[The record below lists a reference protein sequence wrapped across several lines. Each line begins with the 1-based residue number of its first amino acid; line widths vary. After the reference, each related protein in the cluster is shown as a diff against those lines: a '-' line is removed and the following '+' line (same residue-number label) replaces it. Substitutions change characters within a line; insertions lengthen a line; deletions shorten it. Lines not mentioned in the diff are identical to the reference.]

1 MDDTAHA
8 NSTASHPSSDIKP
21 TSLNDFLNNVRAS
34 AERRFTFNQVFT
46 TIATLLI
53 ISGIII
59 FFLSLHDDRLDFNEF
74 WQAGDADSKGTG
86 SDIPSL
92 LASLDGTQASLIAL
106 IIFHDVSQTIDARH
120 HFNDQRRT
128 TSIKLGIIGLALASQ
143 ALLTLELPQLIHIM
157 HPMPG
162 WILAFI
168 FLLVNVIAMLSVSD
182 FAGGV
187 VNAHKTAKEKIT
199 QYETWKTPEQQKK
212 YQMWK
217 NKHHRKKPEQA
228 ALHKAMI
235 LPFVVNIIY
244 LILTFLPYEYT
255 FVAACLRQR
264 GFIITLVASLTLIAI
279 LGIIAWLFSRFVTP
293 LFLSE
298 YLSAS
303 ASCASKKAKTP
314 DKVFSILWV
323 ILLAADVL
331 ALQLLINLSF
341 GFPNPGTPTCR
352 VVTQVIAGM
361 VAFTCV
367 LLLSFAQPRQ
377 WTLPYLMMMCDN
389 EIKNQ
394 DNVLDRAASIFE
406 DLSKQHETNAAAEAP
421 QTPAAGYRSQTAE
434 NTGNGYDTITGEGT
448 PRSRSDA
455 WRIGFGLQAAAGLE
469 PSDYAIAQAQDQIAG
484 DVSYAEVEQN
494 LRDYHAAHKDKERH
508 FEADIVATR
517 ISSLLQDPS
526 FVFSPAMLD
535 YIHERLFQG
544 VLPGRQAGVRR
555 SSDFSEREPLPGGGR
570 VAFVPHRLVDRTLRR
585 AFDQERRRRGSYAG
599 MPRRD
604 IADSVTGFISGLWQ
618 VRPFSKG
625 NTRAVMVLA
634 IMYLRLLGFT
644 VNPEPFSSHGAHLHD
659 ALVLDNV
666 LDPDVRDPA
675 PLRRFMDAV
684 LFDPGIDLPPAGTRD
699 DDTGH
704 AL

>member
-1 MDDTAHA
+1 MGDTAHA
-8 NSTASHPSSDIKP
+8 NSTESHPSSDIKP
-21 TSLNDFLNNVRAS
+21 TSLNNFLNGVRAF
-34 AERRFTFNQVFT
+34 AERSFTFNQVFT

-53 ISGIII
+53 ISGIIV
-59 FFLSLHDDRLDFNEF
+59 FFLSLHDNRLDFNEF
-74 WQAGDADSKGTG
+74 WEAGDADSNGTG
-86 SDIPSL
+86 ADIPSL

-143 ALLTLELPQLIHIM
+143 ALLTLEMPQLIHIM
-157 HPMPG
+157 RPMPG

-182 FAGGV
+182 FANEV
-187 VNAHKTAKEKIT
+187 DNAYYTAEKRQNRYRDWKDKQKENVSSSH
-199 QYETWKTPEQQKK
+199 PF
-212 YQMWK
+212 
-217 NKHHRKKPEQA
+217 RQA
-228 ALHKAMI
+228 MR
-235 LPFVVNIIY
+235 LPFILNFIY
-244 LILTFLPYEYT
+244 FVFTFWPIMGIFVLICWQKRNWVALVSLITLLCIVALLVSSLTTMLLLRGYLD
-255 FVAACLRQR
+255 AASYKDNCSKIMA
-264 GFIITLVASLTLIAI
+264 IITATEVLV
-279 LGIIAWLFSRFVTP
+279 
-293 LFLSE
+293 
-298 YLSAS
+298 
-303 ASCASKKAKTP
+303 
-314 DKVFSILWV
+314 
-323 ILLAADVL
+323 
-331 ALQLLINLSF
+331 LQLLLNASI
-341 GFPNPGTPTCR
+341 GFSSLGTPTCR

-377 WTLPYLMMMCDN
+377 WTLPYLIMVCDN

-394 DNVLDRAASIFE
+394 DHVLDCAASIFE
-406 DLSKQHETNAAAEAP
+406 DLRKQHETNAAAEAP
-421 QTPAAGYRSQTAE
+421 QTPAAGYRGQTAE
-434 NTGNGYDTITGEGT
+434 GIGNGYDTITGAGT

-469 PSDYAIAQAQDQIAG
+469 PSDYAVAQAQDQIAG

-494 LRDYHAAHKDKERH
+494 LRDYHTAHRDGERH

-526 FVFSPAMLD
+526 FVFSPTMLD

-544 VLPGRQAGVRR
+544 VLPGRQAGMRR
-555 SSDFSEREPLPGGGR
+555 SADFSEQEPLPGDGP
-570 VAFVPHRLVDRTLRR
+570 VPFVPHRLVDGTLRR
-585 AFDQERRRRGSYAG
+585 AFDQERRRRGLYAG

-604 IADSVTGFISGLWQ
+604 IADSVTSFISGLWQ
-618 VRPFSKG
+618 VHPFSKG

-644 VNPEPFSSHGAHLHD
+644 VNPEPFRSHSAYLHD

-666 LDPDVRDPA
+666 LDPDAHDPS
-675 PLRRFMDAV
+675 PLRRFMEAV
-684 LFDPGIDLPPAGTRD
+684 LFDPDTDLPPIKAAHVD
-699 DDTGH
+699 
-704 AL
+704 